1 MSKKK
6 SLQPCRFLLNDDD
19 VKNTLVLTQSEFKLF
34 MKDKKTEWEKDGYTV
49 KITSDENGV
58 SAIATKGSK
67 VQSLCFE
74 WTDGLIRR

>member
-19 VKNTLVLTQSEFKLF
+19 IMHPLVFTKSEFKPYL
-34 MKDKKTEWEKDGYTV
+34 KSKRDEWMKDGYDV
-49 KITSDENGV
+49 KVTSDENGV
-58 SAIATKGSK
+58 SAIATNGSK